1 MTRTAFLTVLVV
13 LTVSALA
20 GPVEAQRRVGW
31 TLLGTRNVSDRAD
44 HDTVAVTRA
53 RGTYDALRFEVRGK
67 SVDFHRVVVHY
78 ANGGE
83 QTLEMRETVRAGGTT
98 RAIDLNGSDRVI
110 TRIDFWYDANTIGR
124 RGSATV
130 RVLGRH

>member
-1 MTRTAFLTVLVV
+1 MTRTAFFTALVV
-13 LTVSALA
+13 LTLSALA
-20 GPVEAQRRVGW
+20 GPVAAQRRAGW

-110 TRIDFWYDANTIGR
+110 THIDFWYDANTIGR
-124 RGSATV
+124 GGSATV
-130 RVLGRH
+130 RVLGRR